1 MIASDM
7 MTGLKDTEKLKKAPN
22 KIRQWAKDNDLQMN
36 NDKNVQMVFRK
47 GG

>member
-22 KIRQWAKDNDLQMN
+22 KIRQWAKE
-36 NDKNVQMVFRK
+36 
-47 GG
+47 